1 VEPTGRR
8 GTVTME
14 DVAARA
20 GVSRALVSIVFR
32 AAPGA
37 SEATRARVLRAA
49 DELGYRP
56 DQRARLL
63 GSSRSR
69 TIGVVFG
76 LQHEFH
82 GEMVEQLYAAADG
95 SGYELA
101 LGAHAPSRPPGVAVA
116 SLLAFRCE
124 AIVLVGSTQSR
135 AQLAALAERTPVVV
149 VGGPARGAGV
159 DVVRTDDAAGT
170 ALAVEHLLTLGHREI
185 VHVDGGRAAGAAER
199 RRGYRAAMSG
209 AGLTSYLRETAGGLT
224 EEDGEEAGRRLLGEG
239 LPSAVVGF
247 NDHCAAGLVAVT
259 RAAGVDVPA
268 HLSVVGFDDS
278 RIAAL
283 STLSLTTVAQDIP
296 ALAQEAFSVA
306 RARAD
311 GDALDRVHRVIEPRL
326 VVRRTTAAPAATT

>member
-1 VEPTGRR
+1 
-8 GTVTME
+8 ME

-32 AAPGA
+32 GAPGA
-37 SEATRARVLRAA
+37 SGETRTRVMQAA

-63 GSSRSR
+63 GSARSR
-69 TIGVVFG
+69 TVGVVFG

-82 GEMVEQLYAAADG
+82 AQMVEQLYVAAEG

-101 LGAHAPSRPPGVAVA
+101 LGAHAPSRPPHLAIA

-124 AIVLVGSTQSR
+124 AIVLVGPTQTR

-149 VGGPARGAGV
+149 VAGPARGLEV
-159 DVVRTDDAAGT
+159 DVVRTDDAAGA
-170 ALAVEHLLTLGHREI
+170 ALAVAHLHELGHREI
-185 VHVDGGRAAGAAER
+185 AYVDGGRAAGAAER
-199 RRGYRAAMSG
+199 RRGYRRAMSV
-209 AGLTSYLRETAGGLT
+209 AGLASYSRETAGGLT
-224 EEDGEEAGRRLLGEG
+224 EEDGEEVGRRLLKEG

-259 RAAGVDVPA
+259 RAAGVDVPGD
-268 HLSVVGFDDS
+268 LSVVGFDDS

-283 STLSLTTVAQDIP
+283 STVSLTTVAQDIP
-296 ALAQEAFSVA
+296 ALAQEAFRVS
-306 RARAD
+306 RARAE
-311 GDALDRVHRVIEPRL
+311 GEPLDRVHRVIEPRL
-326 VVRRTTAAPAATT
+326 VVRRTTATVRPATVG